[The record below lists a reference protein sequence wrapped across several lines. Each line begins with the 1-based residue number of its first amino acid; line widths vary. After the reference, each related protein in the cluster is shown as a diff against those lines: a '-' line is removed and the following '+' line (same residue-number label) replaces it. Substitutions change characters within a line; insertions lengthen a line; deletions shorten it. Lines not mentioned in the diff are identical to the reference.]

1 MEALLCMVGVPGVG
15 VPEVDPPSATNNSAF
30 LLGAGDA
37 DLELLLELGLL
48 PEPLS
53 KFRSLLTSSTFKTSK
68 MRTKPEQ
75 RKAGLSVANVLVP
88 KKRLS
93 RALPK

>member
-1 MEALLCMVGVPGVG
+1 MVGVPGVG
-15 VPEVDPPSATNNSAF
+15 VPDVDPPSADNKSAF

-53 KFRSLLTSSTFKTSK
+53 KFRSLLTSSTFKTSIMPK
-68 MRTKPEQ
+68 NNEQ
-75 RKAGLSVANVLVP
+75 RHHN
-88 KKRLS
+88 
-93 RALPK
+93 

>member
-15 VPEVDPPSATNNSAF
+15 VPEVDPPSAANNSAF

-68 MRTKPEQ
+68 MRRKPEQ